1 MKDDLKSALPDA
13 NSLPAPVMTPREIVS
28 ELDRYIVGQRD
39 AKRAVAIALRN
50 RWRRQLV
57 PDDLRDEIA
66 PKNIIMIGPTG
77 VGKTE
82 ISRRLAKLAQAPFIK
97 VEASKFTEV
106 GYVGRDVESIIRDL
120 TDLAVNMVK
129 EEEKQK
135 VEIRAREVAEERVLD
150 LLLPASA
157 GEADGEPVDAARLQG
172 TREKLKK
179 MLRDGKMDDRFVDVE
194 MTQSAMPMIEVLTP
208 QGMEGMEFNLKE
220 MFSNLMPKKTKK
232 KTVKI
237 PEALEIL
244 TQEEAGKLVDMDK
257 VTGEA
262 VRRVEQ
268 SGIVFLDEI
277 DKIAGRDSMQG
288 PDVSRQG
295 VQRDLLP
302 IVEGST
308 VNTKYGMVKT
318 DHILFVA
325 SGAFHIA
332 KPSDLIPEFQGRFP
346 IRVEL
351 SSLSKEDFV
360 RILTEPKNA
369 LIKQYEALL
378 ETEGVHL
385 KFAAD
390 AIEEIA
396 LIASNVNEQMEN
408 IGARRLHTILERLL
422 DEVSFSA
429 PEMHG
434 QDVAIDANYVRERL
448 EPILEERRF
457 VALHPLTSRT
467 AHGRLYRQG
476 GSVDGSAALFSALL
490 RQDFRHQIRRPCDGE
505 RGAQGELR
513 AGHRAAQVRRHQ
525 SRWWCTAAGRR
536 STLCSTKWA
545 SRAVTCA
552 ACASPIR
559 KLWTSSK
566 WFWSARS
573 TKKSS
578 T

>member
-1 MKDDLKSALPDA
+1 MNDLARIIPPDA
-13 NSLPAPVMTPREIVS
+13 HSSPAPVMTPREIVS
-28 ELDRYIVGQRD
+28 ELDRYIVGQKD

-57 PDDLRDEIA
+57 PEDLREEIA

-135 VEIRAREVAEERVLD
+135 VEIKAREVAEERVLD
-150 LLLPASA
+150 LLLPAGTPVD
-157 GEADGEPVDAARLQG
+157 GEAIDAARLQG
-172 TREKLKK
+172 TRDKLKK
-179 MLRDGKMDDRFVDVE
+179 MLRDGKMDDRFVEIE
-194 MTQSAMPMIEVLTP
+194 MSQSMMPMIEVLTP
-208 QGMEGMEFNLKE
+208 QGMEGMEFNLKD

-244 TQEEAGKLVDMDK
+244 TQEEASKLVDMDK
-257 VTGEA
+257 VISEA

-277 DKIAGRDSMQG
+277 DKIAGRESMQG

-308 VNTKYGMVKT
+308 VNTKHGMVRT
-318 DHILFVA
+318 DHILFIA

-332 KPSDLIPEFQGRFP
+332 KPSDLIPELQGRFP

-351 SSLSKEDFV
+351 DPLTRDDFV
-360 RILTEPKNA
+360 RILTEPRNA
-369 LIKQYEALL
+369 LVKQYVALL
-378 ETEGVHL
+378 GTEDLDVTFTPGAVGRIAD
-385 KFAAD
+385 FAAR
-390 AIEEIA
+390 
-396 LIASNVNEQMEN
+396 VNEITEN
-408 IGARRLHTILERLL
+408 IGARRLHTVMERLL
-422 DEVSFSA
+422 DELSFSA
-429 PEMHG
+429 PELS
-434 QDVAIDANYVRERL
+434 DKSITIDAAYVERML
-448 EPILEERRF
+448 ADIVKNEDLSRYIL
-457 VALHPLTSRT
+457 
-467 AHGRLYRQG
+467 
-476 GSVDGSAALFSALL
+476 
-490 RQDFRHQIRRPCDGE
+490 
-505 RGAQGELR
+505 
-513 AGHRAAQVRRHQ
+513 
-525 SRWWCTAAGRR
+525 
-536 STLCSTKWA
+536 
-545 SRAVTCA
+545 
-552 ACASPIR
+552 
-559 KLWTSSK
+559 
-566 WFWSARS
+566 
-573 TKKSS
+573 
-578 T
+578 